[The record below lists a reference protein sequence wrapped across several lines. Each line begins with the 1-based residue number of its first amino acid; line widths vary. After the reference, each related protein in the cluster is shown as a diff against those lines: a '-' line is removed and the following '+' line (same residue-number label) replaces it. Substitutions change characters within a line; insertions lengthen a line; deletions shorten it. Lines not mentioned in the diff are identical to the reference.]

1 MGGGAS
7 RPGFLAGPDL
17 FRDPDGR
24 DCAGQARHCRVLT
37 PLAYTILRS
46 RRLAVLRCVLSRRRS
61 LASFASGA
69 PEPEKD
75 QGASSFS
82 STGVTG
88 TTWRLNFSSDSSSPA
103 ATPIN
108 CERWRIGIW

>member
-24 DCAGQARHCRVLT
+24 DCAGQGRHCRVLT
-37 PLAYTILRS
+37 
-46 RRLAVLRCVLSRRRS
+46 
-61 LASFASGA
+61 